1 MVYDNTFKS
10 GVKNKEKYIKALWTH
25 LQANYCHPSLKS
37 KVKVEKFG
45 SSSHVNKNMPDT
57 TDSTLKNFQ
66 KGTETEILKGAHLVA
81 YLGLKSDKP
90 GFSSLS
96 GLASVGTVCESG
108 SNSR

>member
-1 MVYDNTFKS
+1 
-10 GVKNKEKYIKALWTH
+10 
-25 LQANYCHPSLKS
+25 
-37 KVKVEKFG
+37 
-45 SSSHVNKNMPDT
+45 MPDT

>member
-1 MVYDNTFKS
+1 MVYDNTFKN
-10 GVKNKEKYIKALWTH
+10 GVTNIEKYINALWTH
-25 LQANYCHPSLKS
+25 LQANYCHYTLTS

-81 YLGLKSDKP
+81 YLGYRPNPDYSGR
-90 GFSSLS
+90 GFF
-96 GLASVGTVCESG
+96 GTVCRSSVYNEEEL
-108 SNSR
+108 